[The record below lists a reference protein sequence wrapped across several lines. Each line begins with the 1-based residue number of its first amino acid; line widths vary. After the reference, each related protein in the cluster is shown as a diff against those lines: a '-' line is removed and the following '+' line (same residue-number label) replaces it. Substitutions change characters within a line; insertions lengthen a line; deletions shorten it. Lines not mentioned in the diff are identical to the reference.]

1 MKLESAISS
10 INRIIRQTVKTFGIN
25 TGEYQEMKYL
35 VESIGEHMDLFI
47 HTAKNEPIRI
57 SKSRMALTG
66 LKSYQRDIEETLQ
79 AMREKGTMLQQVK
92 AKYDPAMTSK
102 RLSSPI
108 DQKRIHQLATQRSAE
123 LWLIPDWYA
132 SIDDIEDPKLQAA
145 ARKMFSDCKG
155 LKGESF
161 EASANRA
168 ISFVRECLMNEE
180 QALKG
185 LNMGKSKTLGGSANL
200 AEALARQK

>member
-35 VESIGEHMDLFI
+35 VESIGRNMDLFI

-57 SKSRMALTG
+57 SKSKMALKG
-66 LKSYQRDIEETLQ
+66 LKSFQRDIEETLG
-79 AMREKGTMLQQVK
+79 AMREKGSMLKQVK
-92 AKYDPAMTSK
+92 VKYDPTMTSK
-102 RLSSPI
+102 RLLSPI
-108 DQKRIHQLATQRSAE
+108 EQKRIHHLATQRSAE

-145 ARKMFSDCKG
+145 ARKKFSDCRG
-155 LKGESF
+155 LKGASF
-161 EASANRA
+161 ESKANEA
-168 ISFVRECLMNEE
+168 INFVRQCLMDEE
-180 QALKG
+180 QALKE
-185 LNMGKSKTLGGSANL
+185 LNMGRSKTIGGSANL
-200 AEALARQK
+200 AEALAKQK

>member
-35 VESIGEHMDLFI
+35 VESIGKHMDLFI

-57 SKSRMALTG
+57 SKSKMALKG
-66 LKSYQRDIEETLQ
+66 LKSFQQDIEETLG
-79 AMREKGTMLQQVK
+79 AMREKGTMLQQVRT
-92 AKYDPAMTSK
+92 KYDPTMTSE
-102 RLSSPI
+102 RLLSPI
-108 DQKRIHQLATQRSAE
+108 DLKRIHKDAMKRSAE
-123 LWLIPDWYA
+123 KRLIPDWYA

-145 ARKMFSDCKG
+145 ARRKFSDCKG

-161 EASANRA
+161 ENQADSA
-168 ISFVRECLMNEE
+168 IEFVRLCLMNEE
-180 QALKG
+180 NALKL
-185 LNMGKSKTLGGSANL
+185 LNTERSKTLGGSTNL
-200 AEALARQK
+200 AGALAYQK

>member
-35 VESIGEHMDLFI
+35 VESIGKHMDLFI

-57 SKSRMALTG
+57 SKSKTALRG
-66 LKSYQRDIEETLQ
+66 LKSFQQDIEETLQ
-79 AMREKGTMLQQVK
+79 AMREKGTMLQQVR
-92 AKYDPAMTSK
+92 AKYDPTMTSK

-108 DQKRIHQLATQRSAE
+108 DLKRIHKDALKRSAE
-123 LWLIPDWYA
+123 LRLIPDWYA

-145 ARKMFSDCKG
+145 ARKKFSDCKG
-155 LKGESF
+155 LKGEAF
-161 EASANRA
+161 ELKADSA
-168 ISFVRECLMNEE
+168 IEYVRKCLLNEE
-180 QALKG
+180 QALKE
-185 LNMGKSKTLGGSANL
+185 LNMGRSKTLGGSANL
-200 AEALARQK
+200 AEALAKQK